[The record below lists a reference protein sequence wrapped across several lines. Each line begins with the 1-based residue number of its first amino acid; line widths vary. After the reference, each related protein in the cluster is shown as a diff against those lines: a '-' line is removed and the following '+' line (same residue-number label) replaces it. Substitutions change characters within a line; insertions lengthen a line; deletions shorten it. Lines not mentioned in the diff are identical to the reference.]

1 MITESELKK
10 EKTEDFRIKGNV
22 QSSCVTKERQNPLF
36 TSIEIELYLLTTV
49 TIVPILKSQ

>member
-36 TSIEIELYLLTTV
+36 TSIEVELYLLTTV
-49 TIVPILKSQ
+49 TVVPVLKSQ